1 MPKIPAFKPHF
12 VVKIIPGEGVLLLRE
27 TGSYV
32 LNGLLYE
39 KVAALIDGK
48 TTSDEIVAALESDF
62 QVEGIQ
68 YAIQLLEKRGY
79 ILDVSQAP
87 IDNSSAYWS
96 IDGLDIGEVSKR
108 ISQARV
114 WVQSPKGV
122 NNQYLIQAFEE
133 QNLHLAKSVQDA
145 TILIVYTD
153 NYLNLDL
160 KDISKNARALKIPLL
175 LVRPKGQEIWVGPW
189 FKPDQSGCYECLRD
203 RLKRHHMIEEFLFE
217 HDGSVLGSAKSSIP
231 SSELIAA
238 ASAATEVV
246 NFIARAGESNLVNKV
261 LSLNTKNLEVEY
273 HPLAPSKWCPVCGD
287 EDFQPKMPLPIALNE
302 NKDIDEK
309 QDGGY
314 RTVSPQ
320 ETYDRYKH
328 LVSPITGIISHLK
341 KVEQGVAFVYNAGH
355 NFAFKID
362 SLSALKKNMRSAS
375 SGKGMTEI
383 QAKTSALCEGIER
396 YSGMYSGREY
406 SVRDSYKGSLVVD
419 KIHPND
425 CMLYSDKQYAD
436 RELWNSKKSR
446 FNWVPEHFDED
457 AIINWTPVWSLTH
470 KKFKYLPTQYVYYD
484 APLGDV
490 SGRRLSPASSNGNA
504 TGNTFEEAILQ
515 AFFELVERDCVAL
528 WWYNRLN
535 KPLVDIES
543 FNDPSMMRLVDF
555 YKSINREVWVLD
567 LTSDLGIPC
576 FVALSRIQDSA
587 DEQIFFGFGCH
598 FDARIGVSRAI
609 AEMSQML
616 GIAGITGKKV
626 PLSASVD
633 DPETVDW
640 FNNATLEREPYLK
653 PSQNESARRM
663 EDYPKISSGNLL
675 KDILKCNE
683 IVSSKGM
690 EMLVVDQTREE
701 AGMPAAKVIVPG
713 LVHFW
718 ARYAPGRLYTVPV
731 QMGWIKKPKLEN
743 EMNPTLMFI

>member
-1 MPKIPAFKPHF
+1 MLKIPAFKPHF
-12 VVKIIPGEGVLLLRE
+12 AIKIIPGEGVLLLRE

-39 KVAALIDGK
+39 RVAALIDGK
-48 TTSDEIVAALESDF
+48 TSSADIVATLTPDF
-62 QVEGIQ
+62 DVEGVI
-68 YAIQLLEKRGY
+68 YAIKLLEKRGY
-79 ILDVSQAP
+79 ILDASKVQ
-87 IDNSSAYWS
+87 IDGSSAYWS
-96 IDGLDIGEVSKR
+96 IDNLDIADAQKKVA
-108 ISQARV
+108 QARI
-114 WVQSPKGV
+114 WVESPKAI
-122 NNQYLIQAFEE
+122 NNRHLIEALKE
-133 QNLHLAKSVQDA
+133 QGILLAKSIQEA
-145 TILIVYTD
+145 NILIVYTD

-160 KDISKNARALKIPLL
+160 RDLSKISRAFKIPML
-175 LVRPKGQEIWVGPW
+175 LVRPKGREIWVGPW

-203 RLKRHHMIEEFLFE
+203 RLKRHHMIEEFLYE
-217 HDGSVLGSAKSSIP
+217 HDGSVIGSAKASTH

-238 ASAATEVV
+238 ASAATEVT
-246 NFIARAGESNLVNKV
+246 NFIARSGESNLLNKV
-261 LSLNTKNLEVEY
+261 LSLNTTNFEVEY
-273 HPLAPSKWCPVCGD
+273 HPLAPNKWCEVCGG
-287 EDFQPKMPLPIALNE
+287 EDVSLKMPAPIMLNE
-302 NKDIDEK
+302 NEDIDAK

-406 SVRDSYKGSLVVD
+406 SVKDSYRGPVVAD

-425 CMLYSDKQYAD
+425 CMLYSDKQYSD

-446 FNWVPEHFDED
+446 FNWVPERFDEE
-457 AIINWTPVWSLTH
+457 AVINWSPVWSLTH
-470 KKFKYLPTQYVYYD
+470 QKFKYLPTQYVYYD
-484 APLGDV
+484 APLGDG
-490 SGRRLSPASSNGNA
+490 SGRRLAPASSNGNA
-504 TGNTFEEAILQ
+504 TGNTLEEAILQ

-528 WWYNRLN
+528 WWYNRLQ

-555 YKSINREVWVLD
+555 YKSINRDVWVLD

-576 FVALSRIQDSA
+576 FVALSRIQDSV

-616 GIAGITGKKV
+616 GIAGITGQKV

-653 PSQNESARRM
+653 PSQNISIKRSN
-663 EDYPKISSGNLL
+663 DYPKISSGNLL
-675 KDILKCNE
+675 RDILKCNE

-690 EMLVVDQTREE
+690 EMLVVDQTRSE

-718 ARYAPGRLYTVPV
+718 ARYASGRLYDIPV
-731 QMGWIKKPKLEN
+731 QMGWLEKPRLEN

>member
-1 MPKIPAFKPHF
+1 
-12 VVKIIPGEGVLLLRE
+12 
-27 TGSYV
+27 
-32 LNGLLYE
+32 
-39 KVAALIDGK
+39 
-48 TTSDEIVAALESDF
+48 
-62 QVEGIQ
+62 
-68 YAIQLLEKRGY
+68 
-79 ILDVSQAP
+79 
-87 IDNSSAYWS
+87 
-96 IDGLDIGEVSKR
+96 
-108 ISQARV
+108 
-114 WVQSPKGV
+114 
-122 NNQYLIQAFEE
+122 
-133 QNLHLAKSVQDA
+133 
-145 TILIVYTD
+145 
-153 NYLNLDL
+153 
-160 KDISKNARALKIPLL
+160 
-175 LVRPKGQEIWVGPW
+175 
-189 FKPDQSGCYECLRD
+189 
-203 RLKRHHMIEEFLFE
+203 
-217 HDGSVLGSAKSSIP
+217 
-231 SSELIAA
+231 
-238 ASAATEVV
+238 
-246 NFIARAGESNLVNKV
+246 
-261 LSLNTKNLEVEY
+261 
-273 HPLAPSKWCPVCGD
+273 
-287 EDFQPKMPLPIALNE
+287 
-302 NKDIDEK
+302 
-309 QDGGY
+309 
-314 RTVSPQ
+314 
-320 ETYDRYKH
+320 

-406 SVRDSYKGSLVVD
+406 SVRDSYKGSLVTD

-446 FNWVPEHFDED
+446 FNWVPEQFDED
-457 AIINWTPVWSLTH
+457 SIINWTPVWSLTH

-490 SGRRLSPASSNGNA
+490 SGRRLAPASSNGNA

-576 FVALSRIQDSA
+576 FVALSRIQDSV

-653 PSQNESARRM
+653 PSESEPIRRM
-663 EDYPKISSGNLL
+663 GDYPKISSGNLL

-690 EMLVVDQTREE
+690 EMLVVDQTRTE

-718 ARYAPGRLYTVPV
+718 ARYKPGRLYNVPV
-731 QMGWIKKPKLEN
+731 QMGWLKKPKLEN

>member
-1 MPKIPAFKPHF
+1 MLKIPAFKPHF
-12 VVKIIPGEGVLLLRE
+12 AIKIIPGEGVLLLRE

-39 KVAALIDGK
+39 KVSALIDGK
-48 TTSDEIVAALESDF
+48 TPSDEIVNALAPEF
-62 QVEGIQ
+62 TIEGVT
-68 YAIQLLEKRGY
+68 YAMKLLEKRGY
-79 ILDVSQAP
+79 ILDVSRAT
-87 IDNSSAYWS
+87 IDNSAAYWS
-96 IDGLDIGEVSKR
+96 IDNLDINEVQKR
-108 ISQARV
+108 LAAARV
-114 WVQSPKGV
+114 WVESSQTV
-122 NNQYLIQAFEE
+122 DDRYLIQALES
-133 QNLHLAKSVQDA
+133 QNLHLTKSPKDA
-145 TILIVYTD
+145 TVLIVYTD

-160 KDISKNARALKIPLL
+160 RDLSRVARSLGLPML

-189 FKPDQSGCYECLRD
+189 FKPDESGCYECLRD

-217 HDGSVLGSAKSSIP
+217 FDGSVFGSAKSSLP

-238 ASAATEVV
+238 ATAATEII
-246 NFIARAGESNLVNKV
+246 NFIARLGDSSLINKV
-261 LSLNTKNLEVEY
+261 LSLNTKNLEVDY
-273 HPLAPSKWCPVCGD
+273 HPLAPNKWCQICGD
-287 EDFQPKMPLPIALNE
+287 QDVKLNMPLPIVLSE
-302 NKDIDEK
+302 NKNIDEK

-362 SLSALKKNMRSAS
+362 SLGALKKNMRSAS

-406 SVRDSYKGSLVVD
+406 SVRDSFKGPLAD

-425 CMLYSDKQYAD
+425 CMLYSNKQYAD

-446 FNWVPEHFDED
+446 FNWVPEQFDED
-457 AIINWTPVWSLTH
+457 AVINWSPVWSLTH

-484 APLGDV
+484 APLGDG
-490 SGRRLSPASSNGNA
+490 SGRRLTPASSNGNA

-535 KPLVDIES
+535 KPQVDIES

-555 YKSINREVWVLD
+555 YRSINREVWVLD

-576 FVALSRIQDSA
+576 FVALSRIQNST

-616 GIAGITGKKV
+616 GIAGITGQKV

-653 PSQNESARRM
+653 PSLTEPIRLMS
-663 EDYPKISSGNLL
+663 DFPKISSGNLL

-690 EMLVVDQTREE
+690 EMLVVDQTRSE

-718 ARYAPGRLYTVPV
+718 ARYAPGRLYNVPV
-731 QMGWIKKPKLEN
+731 QMGWLKKPKLES